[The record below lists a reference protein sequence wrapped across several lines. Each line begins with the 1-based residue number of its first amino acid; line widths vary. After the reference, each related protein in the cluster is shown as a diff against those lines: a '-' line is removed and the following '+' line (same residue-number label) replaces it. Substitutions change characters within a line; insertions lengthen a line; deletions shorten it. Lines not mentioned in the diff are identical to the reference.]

1 MIGPEEL
8 TAFHEAGHAL
18 AAELY
23 GERTTLVE
31 IVGDADLSG
40 STETLRLP
48 SDPDDDGVSRASRE
62 SIEGQ
67 LRCVLAGIVAEAMV
81 SGRAGWNEGSEDLDL
96 AVRLAMKLVDD
107 CEQVVPLLENIR
119 IDLERVLRE
128 RWTAVEELANAL
140 MHRKQLSGAEVRR
153 ILASTAQRV

>member
-1 MIGPEEL
+1 MIGSETL

-18 AAELY
+18 AAELF
-23 GERTTLVE
+23 GERTTRVE

-48 SDPDDDGVSRASRE
+48 SDPDDEGASQASRE
-62 SIEGQ
+62 SVEDQ

-81 SGRAGWNEGSEDLDL
+81 SGRDSWDETSEDLDL
-96 AVRLAMKLVDD
+96 AVRLAMKVVDD
-107 CEQVVPLLENIR
+107 CEEVVPLLESIR
-119 IDLERVLRE
+119 VDLEQVLGQ
-128 RWTAVEELANAL
+128 RWAVIEKLADAL

-153 ILASTAQRV
+153 ILDEASPS